1 MKKCILCL
9 LLIISFGL
17 CSCSFGTNDE
27 MIIKEEFTILL
38 KHVNEKKFGN
48 KRNVF
53 RKCKKFIITFRRK
66 YI

>member
-17 CSCSFGTNDE
+17 CSCSFGINDE

-38 KHVNEKKFGN
+38 KHVNEKKIW
-48 KRNVF
+48 K
-53 RKCKKFIITFRRK
+53 
-66 YI
+66 